1 MPLYTL
7 LFNVILETGIM
18 PSKWVEGVVIPIFK
32 NKGDP
37 LSVDNFRPITLLS
50 CIGKLFTAVLNNRLN
65 AYLEEYNLLN
75 ENQAGFRSGY
85 STTDHIFSLK
95 CIIDLLRAQKKKIFC
110 SFIDFSKAFD
120 SVWRV
125 GLWRKILESN
135 INGRFFTV
143 IKNMYANI
151 KSCISINNEKS
162 NFFGCHRGVRQGE
175 NLSPVLFALYLNDLE
190 DYLFQKRNPGVTI
203 DINNEE
209 CVMVLTLI
217 ILMYA
222 DDTIILAENAD
233 SLQKSLIDFAD
244 YCRQWKLNINVN
256 KSKVLIFGFR
266 GNTNNSFYIDT
277 EQLEIVDS
285 YKYLGTFFAK
295 SGSFLTARKHVAE
308 QARKVLFLLYSRI
321 NNLNLP
327 VDLQLK
333 LFDHTVLP
341 IMTYSCEVFGFE
353 NIQIL
358 ERIHNEFLRK
368 ITKTKKSTP
377 LFMLYAELGRYPI
390 EIIIKSRMIS
400 FWNRIITGKQ
410 SKYSYQLYQAVR
422 FAIPQKSKW
431 LYCIRN
437 ILTETGRFD
446 LWLNQDY
453 IQSRNVGRLIKQVL
467 IDQNLQKWHACLQES
482 SKGLNYKLFKQSIEL
497 EQYFLILPRKF
508 YIPLV
513 KFRTTNH
520 FFPVETGRWQ
530 GVDLAERKCELCTA
544 NDICD
549 EFHLLLVCSY
559 FSEPRKKY
567 IKQYYYTRANVLKFR
582 EILSTTNENQLT
594 KLCQFIGIL
603 LRHFS
608 NDRR

>member
-7 LFNVILETGIM
+7 LFNAILETGIM

-37 LSVDNFRPITLLS
+37 LSVDNYRPITLLS

-85 STTDHIFSLK
+85 STTDHIFSLN

-151 KSCISINNEKS
+151 KSCISINNQKS

-175 NLSPVLFALYLNDLE
+175 ILSPALFSLYLNDLE
-190 DYLFQKRNPGVTI
+190 DYLFQKRNSGVKI

-209 CVMVLTLI
+209 CMMVLTLI

-222 DDTIILAENAD
+222 DDQIILAENAD
-233 SLQKSLIDFAD
+233 SLQKSLNDFAD
-244 YCRQWKLNINVN
+244 YCRQRKLDINVN

-266 GNTNNSFYIDT
+266 ENTNHSFYIDT

-285 YKYLGTFFAK
+285 YKYSGTFFAK

-308 QARKVLFLLYSRI
+308 QARKALFLLYSRI

-341 IMTYSCEVFGFE
+341 TMTYSCEVFGFE

-400 FWNRIITGKQ
+400 FWNRIITGNSQNTHTNFIKP
-410 SKYSYQLYQAVR
+410 SGLR
-422 FAIPQKSKW
+422 FHKS
-431 LYCIRN
+431 LNGFIAF
-437 ILTETGRFD
+437 ETF
-446 LWLNQDY
+446 
-453 IQSRNVGRLIKQVL
+453 SR
-467 IDQNLQKWHACLQES
+467 
-482 SKGLNYKLFKQSIEL
+482 KLADSI
-497 EQYFLILPRKF
+497 Y
-508 YIPLV
+508 
-513 KFRTTNH
+513 
-520 FFPVETGRWQ
+520 G
-530 GVDLAERKCELCTA
+530 
-544 NDICD
+544 
-549 EFHLLLVCSY
+549 
-559 FSEPRKKY
+559 
-567 IKQYYYTRANVLKFR
+567 
-582 EILSTTNENQLT
+582 
-594 KLCQFIGIL
+594 
-603 LRHFS
+603 
-608 NDRR
+608 